1 MFTNLPATE
10 RAALTVVVFVA
21 AYFATLTIGRI
32 LKRRAGVS
40 LGLPFQLFCITV
52 AFYVAL
58 GFYGL
63 HVSWRDHVD
72 AVAILLTTAFIVAL
86 IDRWLWDAYFE
97 KKRQTPIPQFLR
109 QVVALFIYLISL
121 LIILSVVYHAE
132 GQLKAL
138 LAGSGVAAIV
148 LGFATQDLLGGIIA
162 GMALQISKPYK
173 VGDWLKVEDQF
184 AEVMEVN
191 WRSTRLRNNDGIYL
205 DIPNYTIARGTIIN
219 LHYPTN
225 IHAMRIRLSVDHDIP
240 PNRVKDALLRATA
253 SADGVEKNPPPRIFV
268 VNFADSDVTYEIKF
282 WMGNHAAYNE
292 IQDAIRTNV
301 WYEFKRQR
309 IPLPLPQR
317 SIQLERKRAHAVSE
331 GHTEAHAI
339 LRGEPLFDCLDDA
352 QLESLLRDA
361 RVIHY
366 GRGERVIEEG
376 EEGHSMFIVLR
387 GSVHVSVLRNGAP
400 IRLGGMRKGDCF
412 GEMSLLTGEPRS
424 ATIRADGDCDVL
436 EISKEAM
443 GEIMRDSPQCVT
455 RLSEILASRK
465 LEGEGILKDA
475 TQGQENA
482 NKEREYRAT
491 FLRPFAGGVRAVD
504 SVDVPRVQGHEFNT
518 D

>member
-10 RAALTVVVFVA
+10 RAAITVVVFVA
-21 AYFATLTIGRI
+21 AYFATLTVGRI

-58 GFYGL
+58 GFYGV
-63 HVSWRDHVD
+63 HVSWRSHVD

-162 GMALQISKPYK
+162 GIALQISKPYK

-191 WRSTRLRNNDGIYL
+191 WRSTRFRTNDGIYL

-225 IHAMRIRLSVDHDIP
+225 IHAMRIRIGVDYDMP
-240 PNRVKDALLRATA
+240 PNRVKDALFNAAA
-253 SADGVEKNPPPRIFV
+253 SADGVVTPPPPKIFV
-268 VNFADSDVTYEIKF
+268 VGFADSDVTYEIKF
-282 WMGNHAAYNE
+282 WLGNHAAYND
-292 IQDAIRTNV
+292 ICDSIRTNI
-301 WYEFKRQR
+301 WYEFKRQG
-309 IPLPLPQR
+309 IPIPFPSR
-317 SIQLERKRAHAVSE
+317 TVYLERKRHKMVSE
-331 GHTEAHAI
+331 GLANASSI
-339 LRGEPLFDCLDDA
+339 LRGEPLFACLDNG
-352 QLESLLRDA
+352 QLENLVRDA

-366 GRGERVIEEG
+366 GRGERIIEEG
-376 EEGHSMFIVLR
+376 AEGNSMFIVLR
-387 GSVHVSVLRNGAP
+387 GSVHVSVMRNGAP
-400 IRLGGMRKGDCF
+400 IRLGGMNKGDCF
-412 GEMSLLTGEPRS
+412 GEMSLLTGERRS

-491 FLRPFAGGVRAVD
+491 FLRRL
-504 SVDVPRVQGHEFNT
+504 RVVFEL
-518 D
+518 